1 MSSSRT
7 FAVFARQWF
16 LLKGNPTRISSIIV
30 WIFID
35 IIQWGFISKYIG
47 SFGQA
52 TFSFITVILGAIILL
67 GFMTRIQQGLMMG
80 FLEDIWSQNLINY
93 FASPLSI
100 SEYLT
105 GLVMASAVTSM
116 FGFSA
121 MAAAAGVAFGYNIF
135 KIGVMILPF
144 MFILTVFGIAVG
156 IFISGVIFR
165 MGTSAEW
172 LAWPIPVFLSIFS
185 GAYYPI
191 ATMPFSLRV
200 FAKMFPPP
208 YVFESLREILTT
220 GQFSEQIGY
229 NLVVGTA
236 LSFAYLFAMYWF
248 FIKIYR
254 ANLESGGIVKFNAE
268 GV

>member
-1 MSSSRT
+1 MSVSRV
-7 FAVFARQWF
+7 FAVFSRQWF
-16 LLKGNPTRISSIIV
+16 LLISNPTRLTSILV

-35 IIQWGFISKYIG
+35 IIQWGFISKYVG

-52 TFSFITVILGAIILL
+52 TFNFITVILGAIILL

-80 FLEDIWSQNLINY
+80 FLEDIWSQNFINY

-100 SEYLT
+100 REYLT
-105 GLVMASAVTSM
+105 GLVLGSAVTSM
-116 FGFSA
+116 FGFTA

-135 KIGVMILPF
+135 KIGLIILPF
-144 MFILTVFGIAVG
+144 MFVLTVFGIAVG

-165 MGTSAEW
+165 IGTSAEW
-172 LAWPIPVFLSIFS
+172 LAWPVPMLLSIFS

-191 ATMPFSLRV
+191 ATMPTGLRT
-200 FAKMFPPP
+200 FALMFPSP
-208 YVFESLREILTT
+208 YVFESLREVLTT
-220 GQFSEQIGY
+220 GQFSPQMGF
-229 NLVVGTA
+229 NLVIGTLLA
-236 LSFAYLFAMYWF
+236 FAYLFAMYLF

-254 ANLESGGIVKFNAE
+254 ANLESGGLVKFNAE